1 MDFLVNWSMKYNEKK
16 NAINRGVKQQYKYKL
31 GSIQTLHHALRG
43 YQSGDVLGMK
53 YGTGLY

>member
-1 MDFLVNWSMKYNEKK
+1 MKYNEKK
-16 NAINRGVKQQYKYKL
+16 SVINRGVKQQYKYKL

>member
-1 MDFLVNWSMKYNEKK
+1 MKYNEKK
-16 NAINRGVKQQYKYKL
+16 TAIKRGVKQQYKYKL

-43 YQSGDVLGMK
+43 YQSVHVLGMK

>member
-1 MDFLVNWSMKYNEKK
+1 MKYNEKK

-31 GSIQTLHHALRG
+31 GSIQTLHHDLRG
-43 YQSGDVLGMK
+43 YQSVHVLAMK